1 MDYRESVSSKTY
13 SAQAT
18 LFFICV
24 ALMVTLGSTSAW
36 AIYPM
41 QYSSGQAKQRI
52 LQIYRPC
59 DDRADAAGGSAANRS
74 QAFVECIDRHL
85 GLTGLLFAVL
95 VTGETGAAGYS
106 WNYQSLTAAYDR
118 ARRECGK
125 HGEERRCLLK
135 AFAIDGCIAYAKGSD
150 YHGYGVGATAAEA
163 RREVLHG
170 RDARSCGPS
179 CNVKQVY
186 CTGS

>member
-24 ALMVTLGSTSAW
+24 ALVTLGSTSAW

-41 QYSSGQAKQRI
+41 QYSSGQAEQRI
-52 LQIYRPC
+52 EQIYGPC

-95 VTGETGAAGYS
+95 VTNGETGAAGYS

-125 HGEERRCLLK
+125 HGEERECLLK

-170 RDARSCGPS
+170 RDARSCGPR
-179 CNVKQVY
+179 CNMKQVY